1 MKYIMGSSRIISLLF
16 VTALLASSPSVYAK
30 KEEETVEETA
40 FPSSSPVL
48 SPISLPV
55 LPLTSL
61 TMTRT
66 SAPSVPVRIT
76 PATPEPTDNPTKSP
90 IFAGPPVN
98 DMVLG
103 KFYIRFSLNL
113 GPGIDAECIIGNG
126 RGCIGVLESAKRAVA
141 EVLYEKTSS
150 ELVLSNPDP
159 AAAPT
164 RRRLDT
170 YVAGSMAVVN
180 FENESNVKFLT
191 FSLLV
196 DVLEMPEGTLN
207 LSADNAMAAVDSAI
221 EDGSL
226 VIAFME
232 AMKAYNRMN
241 GIKYHERFKLAQSA
255 SVNMGD
261 TFTQLLPPPVKKK
274 KFPGQA
280 DIQGDDGK
288 LSLSNVQAPVKPL
301 HTLRVIGI
309 VMFATTLGFVV
320 LIFGM
325 AGDRKRERDRAGGEE
340 PIKEFTLNR
349 ANTGVD
355 DLLERGKHQS
365 SVEKGNFM

>member
-1 MKYIMGSSRIISLLF
+1 MAASRIMSLLF
-16 VTALLASSPSVYAK
+16 VAALLASSPSVYAK
-30 KEEETVEETA
+30 KDEEVEATA

-48 SPISLPV
+48 SFAPPIMTT
-55 LPLTSL
+55 TSD
-61 TMTRT
+61 
-66 SAPSVPVRIT
+66 PSIPFLIT
-76 PATPEPTDNPTKSP
+76 PATPEPTDFPTKSP
-90 IFAGPPVN
+90 IIADPLVN

-141 EVLYEKTSS
+141 EVLYKETSS
-150 ELVLSNPDP
+150 ELVLSDPDP

-180 FENESNVKFLT
+180 FENEYNVKFLT

-207 LSADNAMAAVDSAI
+207 FSADNAMAAVDGSAK
-221 EDGSL
+221 DGSL
-226 VIAFME
+226 IIAFTE

-241 GIKYHERFKLAQSA
+241 GIKYHERFKEAQSA
-255 SVNMGD
+255 SVNMENI
-261 TFTQLLPPPVKKK
+261 FTQLEPPPVRKK
-274 KFPGQA
+274 KFPGQV
-280 DIQGDDGK
+280 DIQGDVG
-288 LSLSNVQAPVKPL
+288 LTLNNVQAPVEPL
-301 HTLRVIGI
+301 HALRIIGI

-325 AGDRKRERDRAGGEE
+325 AGDRKRERDRAAGEE
-340 PIKEFTLNR
+340 PIKQFNLNK